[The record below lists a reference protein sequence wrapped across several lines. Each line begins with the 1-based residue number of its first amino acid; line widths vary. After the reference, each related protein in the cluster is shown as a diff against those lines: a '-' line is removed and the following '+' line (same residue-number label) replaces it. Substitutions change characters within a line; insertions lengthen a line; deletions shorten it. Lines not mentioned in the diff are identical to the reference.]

1 MALSLSLLFAL
12 LLCCRFPEPSAAGT
26 AAKATLDPALS
37 SGHRFDGVGGVSGGG
52 GGTRLLL
59 DYDEPGR
66 SEILDYLFK
75 PGYGASLQVL
85 KVEIGC
91 DGDTTQGAEQTHM
104 RTPDDESP
112 TRFDRGYENWLMV
125 STKLLA
131 TWLVTIVAFVLAR
144 FLILLRGAGRSQEAQ
159 PENPPF
165 WIGVG
170 SAGMG
175 LCRQTSSDG

>member
-59 DYDEPGR
+59 DYDEPAR

-125 STKLLA
+125 STKLPRH
-131 TWLVTIVAFVLAR
+131 LAR
-144 FLILLRGAGRSQEAQ
+144 CHRCLCTCAFSRSATRKSTFLDWSGECRD
-159 PENPPF
+159 
-165 WIGVG
+165 G
-170 SAGMG
+170 S
-175 LCRQTSSDG
+175 L

>member
-1 MALSLSLLFAL
+1 MVLPLLLAL
-12 LLCCRFPEPSAAGT
+12 LLCCCLPALTAAGT
-26 AAKATLDPALS
+26 AAAATLDPALP

-59 DYDEPGR
+59 DYDEPAR

-85 KVEIGC
+85 KVEVGC

-104 RTPDDESP
+104 RTADDDSP

-125 STKLLA
+125 RSFLA
-131 TWLVTIVAFVLAR
+131 ARHDMLPTWALF
-144 FLILLRGAGRSQEAQ
+144 
-159 PENPPF
+159 
-165 WIGVG
+165 
-170 SAGMG
+170 
-175 LCRQTSSDG
+175 